1 MGSSPTSPTYTTWFD
16 TNIENTHRELGILIE
31 ELVDD
36 RNRLRRIIIDFYNAE
51 RNYLDAVN
59 DAELGDAVLITDE
72 WRIAWDALKKEATDH
87 GRV

>member
-1 MGSSPTSPTYTTWFD
+1 
-16 TNIENTHRELGILIE
+16 LIE

>member
-1 MGSSPTSPTYTTWFD
+1 MTWFEID
-16 TNIENTHRELGILIE
+16 IENKHRELGILIE

-36 RNRLRRIIIDFYNAE
+36 RNRLRQIIIDFYNAE
-51 RNYLDAVN
+51 RDYLDAVN

>member
-1 MGSSPTSPTYTTWFD
+1 MAWFD

-51 RNYLDAVN
+51 RDYLDAVH
-59 DAELGDAVLITDE
+59 DAELGDVVLITDE
-72 WRIAWDALKKEATDH
+72 WRIAWDALKKEATDN
-87 GRV
+87 G

>member
-1 MGSSPTSPTYTTWFD
+1 MTWFD

-51 RNYLDAVN
+51 RDYLDAVN